1 MEIKCYCWLLFVL
14 FCLANAGPRSSRVV
28 QLLASK
34 NTDIVVEAGSKLQIQ
49 CGAVS
54 GPDNDSSDSTTEQ
67 TKTQVKWFKN
77 GRHIVA
83 KGSNIRITK
92 LGFHLRRVRD
102 SDFGDYACIPTDG
115 EWRNVSVRVETA
127 AIRPLQPLALALQ
140 QEDVQ
145 PEDEEPRLE
154 PVTNESFF
162 LTPGQNFEVS
172 CIPSGGRPLPRI
184 TWLKNGK
191 LEKELLTAQDKWT
204 LSIPIVTLED
214 QGRYTCELNNRM
226 GLVRQNF
233 DLFVS
238 DREPI
243 YVSGQEDRSVPMY
256 SFVVFTCRTK
266 GENQVTWIKRS
277 DNEDA
282 SLVNDPDWVE
292 SHRVKS
298 RGINPDDSRM
308 LAFQQ
313 VTGADSGWYDCLTMG
328 PKNTGVVIES
338 SSRLTVMEVPLSVN
352 TDTNE
357 VEDLPGED
365 AEKEANSLDGSAGS
379 YNETE
384 ELRAPTFHKPERMHM
399 AQVKP
404 AGNTLRLNCKG
415 EGNPTPNITWYKDGA
430 VPERALG
437 GIQYGQWTM
446 KLQDLI
452 TADSG
457 NYTCV
462 LCNQLGCIDYTFR
475 LDVVERLMH
484 RPIFTTRPQ
493 NSTVKLGTN
502 ATLMCQ
508 VLSDNLAHVA
518 WYKVPTGFN
527 PAEEVEETPYDDK
540 YMVKTNTNSTSP
552 QTLEIAN
559 VTYDDEGWYACVAGN
574 NIGFSHSMAYI
585 RVVDTLEPEP
595 VLVRAQHPLMLNV
608 MLGVMFAVFLIA
620 VIITIAMIRRLKREK
635 MKKLLAIENARSA
648 VVKQFIKTV
657 IVEKQNL
664 LELGASSSQ
673 QDVGLMMPIVKI
685 EKKTTLASRTSSA
698 SMSPMSEYELP
709 LDSEWEFPRNLLVL
723 GKVLGEGAFGKV
735 MQAEGQ
741 GILDSGVKTV
751 VAVKMLKEGHTD
763 SEMLDLVSEMEMMKM
778 IGSHIN
784 IINLLGCCT
793 QDGPLYVIVE
803 FAPHGNLR
811 DFLRK
816 HRPSSGYEPA
826 IGHCKDKNTL
836 TQKDLVSFAYQVA
849 RGMEYLA
856 SRRCIHRDLAARN
869 VLVSE
874 DYILKIADFGLAR
887 DVHQHDYYRKTTDG
901 RLPVKW
907 MAPEA
912 LFQRVYTTQSD
923 VWSYGVLLWEI
934 MTLGGTPYPSVP
946 SVEKLFQLLRSGHR
960 MEKPPCCSLEIYMMM
975 GKCWNYNKDARPTF
989 TELVEELDRILTI
1002 TANEEYL
1009 DLGLPQLDTPET
1021 SPENS
1026 DASTQFPYLL

>member
-1 MEIKCYCWLLFVL
+1 
-14 FCLANAGPRSSRVV
+14 
-28 QLLASK
+28 
-34 NTDIVVEAGSKLQIQ
+34 
-49 CGAVS
+49 
-54 GPDNDSSDSTTEQ
+54 
-67 TKTQVKWFKN
+67 
-77 GRHIVA
+77 
-83 KGSNIRITK
+83 
-92 LGFHLRRVRD
+92 
-102 SDFGDYACIPTDG
+102 
-115 EWRNVSVRVETA
+115 
-127 AIRPLQPLALALQ
+127 
-140 QEDVQ
+140 
-145 PEDEEPRLE
+145 
-154 PVTNESFF
+154 
-162 LTPGQNFEVS
+162 
-172 CIPSGGRPLPRI
+172 
-184 TWLKNGK
+184 
-191 LEKELLTAQDKWT
+191 
-204 LSIPIVTLED
+204 
-214 QGRYTCELNNRM
+214 
-226 GLVRQNF
+226 
-233 DLFVS
+233 
-238 DREPI
+238 
-243 YVSGQEDRSVPMY
+243 
-256 SFVVFTCRTK
+256 
-266 GENQVTWIKRS
+266 
-277 DNEDA
+277 
-282 SLVNDPDWVE
+282 
-292 SHRVKS
+292 
-298 RGINPDDSRM
+298 
-308 LAFQQ
+308 
-313 VTGADSGWYDCLTMG
+313 
-328 PKNTGVVIES
+328 
-338 SSRLTVMEVPLSVN
+338 
-352 TDTNE
+352 
-357 VEDLPGED
+357 
-365 AEKEANSLDGSAGS
+365 
-379 YNETE
+379 
-384 ELRAPTFHKPERMHM
+384 
-399 AQVKP
+399 
-404 AGNTLRLNCKG
+404 
-415 EGNPTPNITWYKDGA
+415 
-430 VPERALG
+430 
-437 GIQYGQWTM
+437 
-446 KLQDLI
+446 
-452 TADSG
+452 
-457 NYTCV
+457 
-462 LCNQLGCIDYTFR
+462 
-475 LDVVERLMH
+475 MH

-493 NSTVKLGTN
+493 NSTVKLDTN

-527 PAEEVEETPYDDK
+527 PAEEVEENPYDDK

-585 RVVDTLEPEP
+585 RVVDSLEPEP

-960 MEKPPCCSLEIYMMM
+960 MEKPPCCSLEMYKSCQI
-975 GKCWNYNKDARPTF
+975 
-989 TELVEELDRILTI
+989 
-1002 TANEEYL
+1002 
-1009 DLGLPQLDTPET
+1009 Q
-1021 SPENS
+1021 
-1026 DASTQFPYLL
+1026 

>member
-34 NTDIVVEAGSKLQIQ
+34 NTDIVVEAGSKLQIE

-54 GPDNDSSDSTTEQ
+54 SPDNDSSDSTTEQ
-67 TKTQVKWFKN
+67 TRTKVKWFKN
-77 GRHIVA
+77 GKQIVA
-83 KGSNIRITK
+83 KGSNIRITR
-92 LGFHLRRVRD
+92 LGLHLKRVRD
-102 SDFGDYACIPTDG
+102 SDLGDYACIPMDG
-115 EWRNVSVRVETA
+115 EWRNVSVRVESA
-127 AIRPLQPLALALQ
+127 ATRPLQPLALALQ

-256 SFVVFTCRTK
+256 NFVVFTCRTK

-277 DNEDA
+277 DSEDT

-313 VTGADSGWYDCLTMG
+313 VTAADSGWYDCLTMG

-462 LCNQLGCIDYTFR
+462 LCNQLGCINYTFR
-475 LDVVERLMH
+475 LDVVERFPH
-484 RPIFTTRPQ
+484 KPYIKEGFPRNTTVVVGEIAALQCP
-493 NSTVKLGTN
+493 T
-502 ATLMCQ
+502 
-508 VLSDNLAHVA
+508 LSDL
-518 WYKVPTGFN
+518 
-527 PAEEVEETPYDDK
+527 EPYIQWIKTNISTITDDSEFPQG
-540 YMVKTNTNSTSP
+540 VIVQTNTNSTSP

-585 RVVDTLEPEP
+585 RVVDSLEPEP

-751 VAVKMLKEGHTD
+751 VAVKMLKG
-763 SEMLDLVSEMEMMKM
+763 
-778 IGSHIN
+778 
-784 IINLLGCCT
+784 
-793 QDGPLYVIVE
+793 
-803 FAPHGNLR
+803 
-811 DFLRK
+811 
-816 HRPSSGYEPA
+816 
-826 IGHCKDKNTL
+826 
-836 TQKDLVSFAYQVA
+836 
-849 RGMEYLA
+849 
-856 SRRCIHRDLAARN
+856 
-869 VLVSE
+869 
-874 DYILKIADFGLAR
+874 
-887 DVHQHDYYRKTTDG
+887 
-901 RLPVKW
+901 
-907 MAPEA
+907 
-912 LFQRVYTTQSD
+912 
-923 VWSYGVLLWEI
+923 
-934 MTLGGTPYPSVP
+934 
-946 SVEKLFQLLRSGHR
+946 
-960 MEKPPCCSLEIYMMM
+960 
-975 GKCWNYNKDARPTF
+975 
-989 TELVEELDRILTI
+989 EL
-1002 TANEEYL
+1002 
-1009 DLGLPQLDTPET
+1009 
-1021 SPENS
+1021 
-1026 DASTQFPYLL
+1026 